1 MNPAHKFEE
10 AIARSLAAWQ
20 DEREASAA
28 KIQAL
33 LSEGLEMMRERD
45 QARRERDQARR
56 ERDQAPPSRR
66 LALCSAIEVFGDAIQ
81 PCPHGS

>member
-56 ERDQAPPSRR
+56 ERDQARR
-66 LALCSAIEVFGDAIQ
+66 EAAAWREGCIEAGALL
-81 PCPHGS
+81 GSVAGR